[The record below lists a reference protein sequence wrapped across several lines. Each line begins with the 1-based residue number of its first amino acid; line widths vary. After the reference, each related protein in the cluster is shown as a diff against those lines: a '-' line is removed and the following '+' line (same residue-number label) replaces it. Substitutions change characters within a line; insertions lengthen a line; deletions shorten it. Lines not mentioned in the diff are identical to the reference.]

1 MAETQEAILVI
12 DDELGIREACRRAL
26 EREGYIVETAATGR
40 DGLRKIEEG
49 EFDLVLVDVVMPDI
63 QGIDLLRPIHEKDP
77 HTICIIITGYATVE
91 LAVQAIKAGAYDF
104 LSKPFSSDVLLMA
117 VRQGLERRRLSL
129 EAKRVQALER
139 ETVELARAKEE
150 LERLDRYKT
159 TFTLTVAHELRA
171 PLTALQSFLL
181 SLLKGY
187 IPSDQQQRVLQQAVG
202 RSQELLDLV
211 DDLLKLAAVKS
222 EQEMKRWEV
231 LSLADPLEK
240 VFSLLK
246 TQADEKGLTLIVE
259 VHQNPL
265 VKADR
270 EQMGQLWT
278 NLISNAI
285 KYTPPG
291 GRIRVALEEEKGWA
305 VGMVEDTGI
314 GIAPEDK
321 TRIFEEF
328 YRTRQAKEME
338 PRGTGLGLPLVKRI
352 VEGHG
357 GSIEVQSALGQGSR
371 FVFRLPALQPAT
383 MTQEHEEPGERTA

>member
-77 HTICIIITGYATVE
+77 HTICIIITGYTTVE

-117 VRQGLERRRLSL
+117 VRQGLERRRLAL

-139 ETVELARAKEE
+139 EAAELTRAKEE

-159 TFTLTVAHELRA
+159 TFMLTVAHELRA

-181 SLLKGY
+181 ASLKGY
-187 IPSDQQQRVLQQAVG
+187 IPPDQQQPVLQQAIG

-222 EQEMKRWEV
+222 EQEMKRREV
-231 LSLADPLEK
+231 ISLADPLEK
-240 VFSLLK
+240 VLPLFK
-246 TQADEKGLTLIVE
+246 TQADEKGLTLTLE
-259 VHQNPL
+259 ARQHPL
-265 VKADR
+265 VRADR
-270 EQMGQLWT
+270 DQMGQLWT

-291 GRIRVALEEEKGWA
+291 GRVRVILEEEEKWA

-321 TRIFEEF
+321 TPIFEEF